1 MKEMFFIFSDSKAE
15 AKDGISLEFKDNRV
29 EFSLWEKSSAKTVK
43 LDVDSSLKLA
53 KELIKIADSV
63 KLPKS
68 KEVEIMREWEK
79 YIVEMHTAP
88 NPEEIKLKEKEDEK
102 SN

>member
-1 MKEMFFIFSDSKAE
+1 MFFIFSDSKAE
-15 AKDGISLEFKDNRV
+15 AKDGISLEFKDNCV

-88 NPEEIKLKEKEDEK
+88 NPEEIKLKEKEKEDEK